1 VSRSDR
7 APRQRSR
14 QVALQTLYAR
24 DFADPQHAEGE
35 VSIEEVFERV
45 AQNFDLPV
53 GARDF
58 ALELVTGT
66 TAELSDIDDLLA
78 ANAIN
83 WKISRMATVDRNV
96 LRLGIYEL
104 TRTDTP
110 VSVVL
115 DEAIQLARRF
125 GGESSPGF
133 VNGVL
138 DAVAKHVGKQLDLEA
153 NTTQIGE
160 QAKSEAATTQ
170 VGGQTGDGAVGK
182 QVGGQAEPDV
192 KEGREPGRGVG

>member
-14 QVALQTLYAR
+14 QVALQALYAR
-24 DFADPQHAEGE
+24 DFADPQQADAGAGIQEL
-35 VSIEEVFERV
+35 FERV
-45 AQNFDLPV
+45 AQNFDLPA

-58 ALELVTGT
+58 ALKLVSGT
-66 TAELSDIDDLLA
+66 ASELSDIDELLA

-83 WKISRMATVDRNV
+83 WKISRMAAVDRNV

-110 VSVVL
+110 VSVIL

-138 DAVAKHVGKQLDLEA
+138 DAVAKQVGKR
-153 NTTQIGE
+153 
-160 QAKSEAATTQ
+160 
-170 VGGQTGDGAVGK
+170 VGAD
-182 QVGGQAEPDV
+182 AEDS
-192 KEGREPGRGVG
+192 RESGRGVG

>member
-1 VSRSDR
+1 MSRSDR
-7 APRQRSR
+7 APRRRSR

-24 DFADPQHAEGE
+24 DFANSQQAAGE
-35 VSIEEVFERV
+35 IGIEEIFERV
-45 AQNFDLPV
+45 VQNFDLPA

-58 ALELVTGT
+58 ALQLVSGT
-66 TAELSDIDDLLA
+66 TSGLSDIDDLLA

-83 WKISRMATVDRNV
+83 WKVSRMAAVDRNV
-96 LRLGIYEL
+96 RRLGIYEL

-110 VSVVL
+110 VSVIL

-138 DAVAKHVGKQLDLEA
+138 DAVAKRVR
-153 NTTQIGE
+153 NRTE
-160 QAKSEAATTQ
+160 QAL
-170 VGGQTGDGAVGK
+170 
-182 QVGGQAEPDV
+182 EPNA
-192 KEGREPGRGVG
+192 KARQESGRGIG

>member
-1 VSRSDR
+1 MSRSGR

-14 QVALQTLYAR
+14 QVALQALYAR
-24 DFADPQHAEGE
+24 DFADSQQADGGVGIQEL
-35 VSIEEVFERV
+35 FERV
-45 AQNFDLPV
+45 AQNFDLPA

-58 ALELVTGT
+58 ALKLFSGT
-66 TAELSDIDDLLA
+66 TSELSDIDELLA

-83 WKISRMATVDRNV
+83 WKISRMAAVDRNV

-110 VSVVL
+110 VSVIL

-125 GGESSPGF
+125 GGDSSPGF

-138 DAVAKHVGKQLDLEA
+138 DAVAK
-153 NTTQIGE
+153 
-160 QAKSEAATTQ
+160 Q
-170 VGGQTGDGAVGK
+170 VGAQR
-182 QVGGQAEPDV
+182 EPDA
-192 KEGREPGRGVG
+192 EDSRESGRGIG

>member
-7 APRQRSR
+7 ASRQHSR

-24 DFADPQHAEGE
+24 DFADPKQADGE
-35 VSIEEVFERV
+35 AGIQELFERV
-45 AQNFDLPV
+45 AENFDLPA

-58 ALELVTGT
+58 ALKLVSGT
-66 TAELSDIDDLLA
+66 SAELPAIDALLD

-83 WKISRMATVDRNV
+83 WKISRMAAVDRNV

-110 VSVVL
+110 VSVIL

-125 GGESSPGF
+125 GGDSSPSF

-138 DAVAKHVGKQLDLEA
+138 DAVAK
-153 NTTQIGE
+153 QIG
-160 QAKSEAATTQ
+160 TP
-170 VGGQTGDGAVGK
+170 
-182 QVGGQAEPDV
+182 AEPDA
-192 KEGREPGRGVG
+192 EDSREPGRGAA

>member
-14 QVALQTLYAR
+14 QVALQALFAC
-24 DFADPQHAEGE
+24 DFANQQQAGGE
-35 VSIEEVFERV
+35 IGIEEIFERV
-45 AQNFDLPV
+45 AQNFDLPA

-58 ALELVTGT
+58 ALKLVCGT
-66 TAELSDIDDLLA
+66 TSELSNIDDLLA
-78 ANAIN
+78 ANATN
-83 WKISRMATVDRNV
+83 WKISRMAAVDRNV

-104 TRTDTP
+104 TQTDTP
-110 VSVVL
+110 VSVIL

-138 DAVAKHVGKQLDLEA
+138 DAVAKQVGKRL
-153 NTTQIGE
+153 
-160 QAKSEAATTQ
+160 
-170 VGGQTGDGAVGK
+170 
-182 QVGGQAEPDV
+182 EPDA
-192 KEGREPGRGVG
+192 EASRESGRGVG

>member
-24 DFADPQHAEGE
+24 DFADPQQAGSQTD
-35 VSIEEVFERV
+35 VEELFERV
-45 AQNFDLPV
+45 AQNFDLPA

-58 ALELVTGT
+58 ALKLVSGTASELPR
-66 TAELSDIDDLLA
+66 IDDLLA

-83 WKISRMATVDRNV
+83 WKISRMAAVDRNV

-110 VSVVL
+110 VSVIL

-138 DAVAKHVGKQLDLEA
+138 DAVAKQVRESA
-153 NTTQIGE
+153 A
-160 QAKSEAATTQ
+160 QAL
-170 VGGQTGDGAVGK
+170 
-182 QVGGQAEPDV
+182 EPDA
-192 KEGREPGRGVG
+192 EGGRESDQGVA

>member
-14 QVALQTLYAR
+14 QLALQALYAR
-24 DFADPQHAEGE
+24 DFADPQRADGGAGIQEL
-35 VSIEEVFERV
+35 FERV
-45 AQNFDLPV
+45 AQNFDLPA

-58 ALELVTGT
+58 ALKLVSGT
-66 TAELSDIDDLLA
+66 ASELSDIDELLA
-78 ANAIN
+78 ANSIN
-83 WKISRMATVDRNV
+83 WKISRMAAVDRNV

-110 VSVVL
+110 VSVIL

-138 DAVAKHVGKQLDLEA
+138 DAVAKQVGKRVRPD
-153 NTTQIGE
+153 
-160 QAKSEAATTQ
+160 
-170 VGGQTGDGAVGK
+170 
-182 QVGGQAEPDV
+182 AE
-192 KEGREPGRGVG
+192 GSRESGSGVG

>member
-24 DFADPQHAEGE
+24 DFADPQQIDGE
-35 VSIEEVFERV
+35 TGIQELFERV
-45 AQNFDLPV
+45 AQNFDLPS

-58 ALELVTGT
+58 ALELVSGT
-66 TAELSDIDDLLA
+66 TSELSAIDELLA

-83 WKISRMATVDRNV
+83 WKISRMAAVDRNV

-110 VSVVL
+110 VSVIL

-138 DAVAKHVGKQLDLEA
+138 DAVAKQVGKQ
-153 NTTQIGE
+153 T
-160 QAKSEAATTQ
+160 
-170 VGGQTGDGAVGK
+170 
-182 QVGGQAEPDV
+182 EPDV
-192 KEGREPGRGVG
+192 EGGRESGRGVG

>member
-1 VSRSDR
+1 VSRSAR

-14 QVALQTLYAR
+14 QAALQTLYAR
-24 DFADPQHAEGE
+24 DFADPQQAGSEIP
-35 VSIEEVFERV
+35 IEELFERV
-45 AQNFDLPV
+45 AQNFSLPA

-58 ALELVTGT
+58 ALQLAAGT
-66 TAELSDIDDLLA
+66 VSALSEIDDLLA

-83 WKISRMATVDRNV
+83 WKISRMAAVDRNV

-110 VSVVL
+110 VSVIL

-125 GGESSPGF
+125 GAESSPGF

-138 DAVAKHVGKQLDLEA
+138 DAVAKQVRESTK
-153 NTTQIGE
+153 TTAG
-160 QAKSEAATTQ
+160 
-170 VGGQTGDGAVGK
+170 
-182 QVGGQAEPDV
+182 PDV
-192 KEGREPGRGVG
+192 ESGRESDQGVA

>member
-7 APRQRSR
+7 APRKRSR
-14 QVALQTLYAR
+14 QVALQALYAR
-24 DFADPQHAEGE
+24 DFADPQHGDGE
-35 VSIEEVFERV
+35 AGIEELFDRV
-45 AQNFDLPV
+45 AQNFDLPA

-58 ALELVTGT
+58 ALKLVSGT
-66 TAELSDIDDLLA
+66 TSELSAVDELLA

-110 VSVVL
+110 VSVIL

-125 GGESSPGF
+125 GAESSPSF

-138 DAVAKHVGKQLDLEA
+138 DAVAKQVGKQ
-153 NTTQIGE
+153 TQPD
-160 QAKSEAATTQ
+160 AKDS
-170 VGGQTGDGAVGK
+170 
-182 QVGGQAEPDV
+182 
-192 KEGREPGRGVG
+192 RESGRGVG

>member
-1 VSRSDR
+1 VTRSDR

-14 QVALQTLYAR
+14 QAALQTLYAR
-24 DFADPQHAEGE
+24 DFAGPRQAGG
-35 VSIEEVFERV
+35 VSDVEELFERV
-45 AQNFDLPV
+45 AQNFDLPL

-58 ALELVTGT
+58 ALKLVCGT
-66 TAELSDIDDLLA
+66 VAELSEIDHLLA

-83 WKISRMATVDRNV
+83 WKISRMAAVDRNV
-96 LRLGIYEL
+96 LRLGIFEL

-110 VSVVL
+110 VSVIL

-138 DAVAKHVGKQLDLEA
+138 DAVAK
-153 NTTQIGE
+153 
-160 QAKSEAATTQ
+160 Q
-170 VGGQTGDGAVGK
+170 VR
-182 QVGGQAEPDV
+182 GQAEQPAEPAAGD
-192 KEGREPGRGVG
+192 GRESDRGVA

>member
-1 VSRSDR
+1 MSRSNR

-24 DFADPQHAEGE
+24 DFADPQRSDGE
-35 VSIEEVFERV
+35 TDIREIFERV
-45 AQNFDLPV
+45 AQNFDLPA

-58 ALELVTGT
+58 ALELVSGT
-66 TAELSDIDDLLA
+66 TSELSDIDDLLA

-110 VSVVL
+110 VSVIL
-115 DEAIQLARRF
+115 DEAIRLARRF
-125 GGESSPGF
+125 GGESSPAF

-138 DAVAKHVGKQLDLEA
+138 DAVAK
-153 NTTQIGE
+153 
-160 QAKSEAATTQ
+160 Q
-170 VGGQTGDGAVGK
+170 VAMRT
-182 QVGGQAEPDV
+182 EPDA
-192 KEGREPGRGVG
+192 KDSRESGRGVG

>member
-1 VSRSDR
+1 MSRSGR
-7 APRQRSR
+7 ASRQRSR

-24 DFADPQHAEGE
+24 DFADPQRPDGE
-35 VSIEEVFERV
+35 TGIQEIFERV
-45 AQNFDLPV
+45 AQNFDLPA

-58 ALELVTGT
+58 ALELVCGT
-66 TAELSDIDDLLA
+66 TSELSDIDDLLA

-110 VSVVL
+110 VSVIL

-138 DAVAKHVGKQLDLEA
+138 DAVAK
-153 NTTQIGE
+153 QIGR
-160 QAKSEAATTQ
+160 QAES
-170 VGGQTGDGAVGK
+170 DAVAQQIGS
-182 QVGGQAEPDV
+182 QAEPDA
-192 KEGREPGRGVG
+192 KDSRGSGRGVG

>member
-14 QVALQTLYAR
+14 QAALQTLYAR
-24 DFADPQHAEGE
+24 DFSDPQQAGGE
-35 VSIEEVFERV
+35 ISIEELFERV
-45 AQNFDLPV
+45 AQNFDLPA

-58 ALELVTGT
+58 ALKLASGT
-66 TAELSDIDDLLA
+66 VAELAEIDELLA

-83 WKISRMATVDRNV
+83 WKLSRMAAVDRNV

-110 VSVVL
+110 VSVIL
-115 DEAIQLARRF
+115 DEAIQLAKRF
-125 GGESSPGF
+125 GAESSPGF

-138 DAVAKHVGKQLDLEA
+138 DAVAKHVRDPA
-153 NTTQIGE
+153 A
-160 QAKSEAATTQ
+160 QASK
-170 VGGQTGDGAVGK
+170 
-182 QVGGQAEPDV
+182 PDA
-192 KEGREPGRGVG
+192 KDSPEPGQGLA

>member
-24 DFADPQHAEGE
+24 DFAAPQLDGGAGIQEL
-35 VSIEEVFERV
+35 FERV
-45 AQNFDLPV
+45 AQNFDLPA

-58 ALELVTGT
+58 ALKLVSGT
-66 TAELSDIDDLLA
+66 TSELSNIDELLA

-83 WKISRMATVDRNV
+83 WKISRMAAVDRNV

-138 DAVAKHVGKQLDLEA
+138 DAVAKQVGK
-153 NTTQIGE
+153 
-160 QAKSEAATTQ
+160 
-170 VGGQTGDGAVGK
+170 
-182 QVGGQAEPDV
+182 QAEPDTV
-192 KEGREPGRGVG
+192 AKQAEPDAEGDRESGRGVG

>member
-1 VSRSDR
+1 MSRADR

-14 QVALQTLYAR
+14 QVALQTLYAH
-24 DFADPQHAEGE
+24 DFADARKSDGE
-35 VSIEEVFERV
+35 IGIQEIFERIS
-45 AQNFDLPV
+45 QNFDLPA

-58 ALELVTGT
+58 ALKLVSGT
-66 TAELSDIDDLLA
+66 TSELSEIDELLA

-83 WKISRMATVDRNV
+83 WKISRMAAVDRNI

-104 TRTDTP
+104 TRSDTP
-110 VSVVL
+110 VSVIL

-138 DAVAKHVGKQLDLEA
+138 DAVAKQVGKR
-153 NTTQIGE
+153 
-160 QAKSEAATTQ
+160 
-170 VGGQTGDGAVGK
+170 VGPD
-182 QVGGQAEPDV
+182 AE
-192 KEGREPGRGVG
+192 GSRESGRGVS

>member
-1 VSRSDR
+1 MSRSDR

-14 QVALQTLYAR
+14 QVALQALYAR
-24 DFADPQHAEGE
+24 DFADRQQAGGE
-35 VSIEEVFERV
+35 IGIEEIFERV
-45 AQNFDLPV
+45 AQNFDLPA

-58 ALELVTGT
+58 ALKLACGT
-66 TAELSDIDDLLA
+66 TSELSNIDDLLA

-83 WKISRMATVDRNV
+83 WKISRMAAVDRNV

-104 TRTDTP
+104 TQTDTP
-110 VSVVL
+110 VSVIL

-138 DAVAKHVGKQLDLEA
+138 DAVAKKVGKREEPEEEA
-153 NTTQIGE
+153 
-160 QAKSEAATTQ
+160 S
-170 VGGQTGDGAVGK
+170 
-182 QVGGQAEPDV
+182 
-192 KEGREPGRGVG
+192 RESGRGGG

>member
-7 APRQRSR
+7 APRRRSR
-14 QVALQTLYAR
+14 QVALQALYAR
-24 DFADPQHAEGE
+24 DFADPQQAGGE
-35 VSIEEVFERV
+35 TGIEELFERV
-45 AQNFDLPV
+45 AQNFDLPA

-58 ALELVTGT
+58 ALTLVSGT
-66 TAELSDIDDLLA
+66 TSELSEIDDLLA

-83 WKISRMATVDRNV
+83 WKISRMAAVDRNV

-110 VSVVL
+110 VSVIL

-138 DAVAKHVGKQLDLEA
+138 DAVAKQVGKR
-153 NTTQIGE
+153 
-160 QAKSEAATTQ
+160 
-170 VGGQTGDGAVGK
+170 VG
-182 QVGGQAEPDV
+182 PDAQDS
-192 KEGREPGRGVG
+192 RESGRGVG

>member
-1 VSRSDR
+1 MSRSAR

-14 QVALQTLYAR
+14 QAALQTLYAR
-24 DFADPQHAEGE
+24 DFADPQQTGDEAG
-35 VSIEEVFERV
+35 IEELFERV
-45 AQNFDLPV
+45 AQNFDLPA

-58 ALELVTGT
+58 ALKLVSGT
-66 TAELSDIDDLLA
+66 TSELSNIDELLA

-83 WKISRMATVDRNV
+83 WKISRMAAVDRNV

-115 DEAIQLARRF
+115 DEAIELARRF

-138 DAVAKHVGKQLDLEA
+138 DAVAKQVGKPVEA
-153 NTTQIGE
+153 H
-160 QAKSEAATTQ
+160 
-170 VGGQTGDGAVGK
+170 
-182 QVGGQAEPDV
+182 AEGSRDS
-192 KEGREPGRGVG
+192 GREVG

>member
-1 VSRSDR
+1 MSRSER

-14 QVALQTLYAR
+14 QVALQMLYAR
-24 DFADPQHAEGE
+24 DFADPQQADGE
-35 VSIEEVFERV
+35 TGIQELFERV
-45 AQNFDLPV
+45 AQNFDLSA

-58 ALELVTGT
+58 ALKLVSGT
-66 TAELSDIDDLLA
+66 TSELSTIDELLA

-110 VSVVL
+110 VSVIL
-115 DEAIQLARRF
+115 DEAIRLARRF
-125 GGESSPGF
+125 GSESSPAF

-138 DAVAKHVGKQLDLEA
+138 DAVAK
-153 NTTQIGE
+153 
-160 QAKSEAATTQ
+160 Q
-170 VGGQTGDGAVGK
+170 VGRQT
-182 QVGGQAEPDV
+182 EPDA
-192 KEGREPGRGVG
+192 KDSRESGRRVV

>member
-14 QVALQTLYAR
+14 QVALQALYAR
-24 DFADPQHAEGE
+24 DFADRQQAEGGADIQE
-35 VSIEEVFERV
+35 LFERV
-45 AQNFDLPV
+45 AQNFDLPA

-58 ALELVTGT
+58 ALKLVSGT
-66 TAELSDIDDLLA
+66 TAELSDIDEILA

-83 WKISRMATVDRNV
+83 WKISRMAAVDRNV

-115 DEAIQLARRF
+115 DEAIELARRF

-138 DAVAKHVGKQLDLEA
+138 DAVAKQVGKPVEA
-153 NTTQIGE
+153 
-160 QAKSEAATTQ
+160 
-170 VGGQTGDGAVGK
+170 D
-182 QVGGQAEPDV
+182 AEGSRDS
-192 KEGREPGRGVG
+192 GREVG

>member
-1 VSRSDR
+1 
-7 APRQRSR
+7 
-14 QVALQTLYAR
+14 LQTLYAR
-24 DFADPQHAEGE
+24 DFADPQHVGSETE
-35 VSIEEVFERV
+35 IEAIFERV
-45 AQNFDLPV
+45 AQNFDLPA

-58 ALELVTGT
+58 ALKLVSGT
-66 TAELSDIDDLLA
+66 ASELSQVDELLA

-83 WKISRMATVDRNV
+83 WKISRMAAVDRNI

-110 VSVVL
+110 VSVIL

-138 DAVAKHVGKQLDLEA
+138 DAVAKQVREPLE
-153 NTTQIGE
+153 
-160 QAKSEAATTQ
+160 
-170 VGGQTGDGAVGK
+170 QT
-182 QVGGQAEPDV
+182 AED
-192 KEGREPGRGVG
+192 GRESGRGVV

>member
-1 VSRSDR
+1 
-7 APRQRSR
+7 
-14 QVALQTLYAR
+14 LQTLYAR
-24 DFADPQHAEGE
+24 DFSDRQQVGGE
-35 VSIEEVFERV
+35 IPIEELFERV
-45 AQNFDLPV
+45 AQNFDLPA

-58 ALELVTGT
+58 ALKLTAGT
-66 TAELSDIDDLLA
+66 VSGLSEIDELLA

-83 WKISRMATVDRNV
+83 WKISRMAAVDRNV

-104 TRTDTP
+104 ALTDTP

-138 DAVAKHVGKQLDLEA
+138 DAVAKQVRQQD
-153 NTTQIGE
+153 E
-160 QAKSEAATTQ
+160 QPAQSDAE
-170 VGGQTGDGAVGK
+170 GDRDSGQ
-182 QVGGQAEPDV
+182 
-192 KEGREPGRGVG
+192 GVA

>member
-1 VSRSDR
+1 MSRSDR

-14 QVALQTLYAR
+14 QAALQTLYAR
-24 DFADPQHAEGE
+24 DFADPKQIDGE
-35 VSIEEVFERV
+35 TGIQELFERV
-45 AQNFDLPV
+45 AQNFDLPA

-58 ALELVTGT
+58 ALKLFSGT
-66 TAELSDIDDLLA
+66 TSELSNIDDLLA

-83 WKISRMATVDRNV
+83 WKISRMAAVDRNV

-110 VSVVL
+110 VSVIL

-138 DAVAKHVGKQLDLEA
+138 DAVAKRVGKQPELD
-153 NTTQIGE
+153 
-160 QAKSEAATTQ
+160 AK
-170 VGGQTGDGAVGK
+170 D
-182 QVGGQAEPDV
+182 
-192 KEGREPGRGVG
+192 GRESGRGVG